1 MSAPTGVF
9 LSAVTSEFGQAR
21 DVLAGDLRTKGF
33 DVTVQEDFR
42 QEGGTSTTLEK
53 LDDYIRRCEAVVC
66 VIGERSG
73 SVPPPDAADKFAAI
87 RPAELERA
95 SYTQWELIFALYHG
109 KSIFVYHAS
118 ATYEPD
124 KPEPSLEDELELQQG
139 FVHWLF
145 ETKGVDRNEFADTK
159 DLQILVLKTE
169 LGTVRG
175 VRRVGG
181 QSESGLD
188 VGESRGPSI
197 RRKDTAHA
205 HRLPQ
210 NRHALVGRVHE
221 LADVVGVIEDREPLV
236 MLVGEPGVGKRTI
249 LQELTHRDDL
259 PSDFRDGA
267 AIHPAVKTVENLEDL
282 RQAIWEEFYDANDP
296 STVKPR
302 DREAA
307 LRDLQSLIFFPDAD
321 GPAGDGATSPDGV
334 TGARPL
340 TELVPELLDEM
351 PGTVFCITAEEHNA
365 ENVPG
370 EPIPIDN
377 LTSEAELLALFEVLY
392 KNEVPVDARP
402 AVVALCVA
410 KRGNPGDIDLLARD
424 ARKAGRRSRGSQ
436 EDPLIAWAAEL
447 APPDQS
453 PELAK
458 AMKMLHAVGTDVP
471 RGVAVAVLGSSDV
484 IDEAIDD
491 GRLEEGSPR
500 YRLNPVLA
508 DNVGQQ
514 VDAEAG
520 RPALMLEVFHGTIGW
535 ALDALN
541 SEIFENRSFVVRMLQ
556 WGVDSGRDLVEQ
568 GGDDDVSEARGRWSK
583 VITLGQTVEAAMAL
597 SGRHGAWEQVLQSVE
612 GAARSDLE
620 QVSADDRSASPAAH
634 GVARV
639 TDDPK
644 STKDALGWALH
655 QLGSRALLRDEL
667 KEARTYLNKALQH
680 RAGTT
685 ARDLTRKNLMQIPLA
700 IVPFAV
706 LVFVPVLLAAVVLA
720 VLNPFDD
727 SAPTID
733 ISPDFL
739 EFETDEESQEFRVE
753 NAGDGPVEI
762 TSIDI
767 VEAGDALTGFQIEP
781 VSGAPDDSCKRNDE
795 IPKDGFCTIRV
806 RSDGSRSTALL
817 EVKVSSR
824 TGLNG
829 DQSAVLVSEPEH
841 AG

>member
-53 LDDYIRRCEAVVC
+53 LDEYIRRCEAVVC

-87 RPAELERA
+87 RPADLERA
-95 SYTQWELIFALYHG
+95 SYTQWELIFGLHHR
-109 KSIFVYHAS
+109 KNIFVYHAS

-124 KPEPSLEDELELQQG
+124 RPEPNPEDDLELQEG

-175 VRRVGG
+175 ARRVGG

-188 VGESRGPSI
+188 VDESRGPNVS
-197 RRKDTAHA
+197 RKDVAKA
-205 HRLPQ
+205 HRLPE
-210 NRHALVGRVHE
+210 NRHALVGRVNE

-236 MLVGEPGVGKRTI
+236 MLVGEPGAGKQT
-249 LQELTHRDDL
+249 LLKELTHSGDL
-259 PSDFRDGA
+259 PADFRDGA
-267 AIHPAVKTVENLEDL
+267 AIHPVVKTAENLEDV
-282 RQAIWEEFYDANDP
+282 RQAIWEEFYEANDP

-302 DREAA
+302 EREAA
-307 LRDLQSLIFFPDAD
+307 LRDLQSLIFLPDAD
-321 GPAGDGATSPDGV
+321 GQAAGTTTSPEGV
-334 TGARPL
+334 TEARPL
-340 TELVPELLDEM
+340 TELIPELLDEM
-351 PGTVFCITAEEHNA
+351 PGTVFCITAEEHNT
-365 ENVPG
+365 EHLPG
-370 EPIPIDN
+370 EAIPIDN

-392 KNEVPVDARP
+392 KSEVPAEARP
-402 AVVALCVA
+402 DVVALCVE
-410 KRGNPGDIDLLARD
+410 KRGNPGDIDLLARA
-424 ARKAGRRSRGSQ
+424 ARKAARRSRGSQ
-436 EDPLIAWAAEL
+436 NDPLTAWAAAL
-447 APPDQS
+447 APPDAS

-458 AMKMLHAVGTDVP
+458 AMAMLHTVGTEVP
-471 RGVAVAVLGSSDV
+471 RGVAVAVVGSSEAV
-484 IDEAIDD
+484 DEALDD
-491 GRLEEGSPR
+491 GWVEQGSPR

-508 DNVGQQ
+508 DDVGQQ
-514 VDAEAG
+514 VDIEAG
-520 RPALMLEVFHGTIGW
+520 RPALMLEVFQGTIEW

-541 SEIFENRSFVVRMLQ
+541 SEIFENRSFVVRMLR
-556 WGVDSGRDLVEQ
+556 WGVGSGRELAEQ
-568 GGDDDVSEARGRWSK
+568 GDRDDVSEARGRWSK
-583 VITLGQTVEAAMAL
+583 VITLGKSVEAAMAL

-620 QVSADDRSASPAAH
+620 LAPADGRAASPAAH
-634 GVARV
+634 GVDRV
-639 TDDPK
+639 SDDPE

-667 KEARTYLNKALQH
+667 NEARTYLNKALHH
-680 RAGTT
+680 RSGTK

-706 LVFVPVLLAAVVLA
+706 LAFVAMLLGSVVLA
-720 VLNPFDD
+720 VLTPFDD

-739 EFETDEESQEFRVE
+739 EFETSGEWQEFRVE
-753 NAGDGPVEI
+753 NAGDGPVKI

-767 VEAGDALTGFQIEP
+767 VEAGDTLTGFEIKR
-781 VSGAPDDSCKRNDE
+781 VVVAPEDDDNSCKRNDE
-795 IPKDGFCTIRV
+795 IPKDEFCTIQV

-824 TGLNG
+824 TGQNG
-829 DQSAVLVSEPEH
+829 DQSAVLVSEP
-841 AG
+841 